1 MNADDIRTYFGKNVK
16 KYRKSFA
23 LTQEGLAEKVGS
35 DAPHITQLEKG
46 KIFISCDMLAKM
58 CNALEILPNK
68 LFEFTEPSPN
78 STTKE
83 NIDKINLIL
92 KDFNNDELE
101 KALKLLN
108 FIKSEK
114 II

>member
-1 MNADDIRTYFGKNVK
+1 MNADDIRAGFGKNIK
-16 KYRKSFA
+16 KYRKSFK

-46 KIFISCDMLAKM
+46 RIFISCDILAKM
-58 CNALEILPNK
+58 CNTFEVLPNK
-68 LFEFTEPSPN
+68 LFEFMELSPDATN
-78 STTKE
+78 KE

-101 KALKLLN
+101 KTLKLLN